1 MDPNDEIRQAVA
13 KKVSK
18 TVARTVAKTVAKTVA
33 TAVAL
38 FIGFIVFIALG
49 GLVVWWLWNWLMP
62 ELFGMPQLTFW
73 QALGLLALSRI
84 LFGGFG
90 RSGHNGMH
98 ARKRRRESEWW
109 KRRADVCAQ
118 PSAHDSVREE
128 SSSSQEQTR

>member
-18 TVARTVAKTVAKTVA
+18 TVTKTVAKSVA
-33 TAVAL
+33 TAIAL
-38 FIGFIVFIALG
+38 FFGFIIFVALG

-62 ELFGMPQLTFW
+62 ELFGLRELTFW

-98 ARKRRRESEWW
+98 AGKRRRDSEWW

-118 PSAHDSVREE
+118 PLARDSIREE